1 METKRVYFIMPN
13 LTGGGAER
21 VASIL
26 VNQFA
31 EAGVDTTL
39 VLVKNDI
46 IEYRIDSRVKIDKS
60 IMHESGTRNSIQQI
74 LLK

>member
-31 EAGVDTTL
+31 ESGVETTL
-39 VLVKNDI
+39 VVSSFQLIFQVTI
-46 IEYRIDSRVKIDKS
+46 R
-60 IMHESGTRNSIQQI
+60 I
-74 LLK
+74 LL

>member
-31 EAGVDTTL
+31 ESGVETTL

-46 IEYRIDSRVKIDKS
+46 IEYRC
-60 IMHESGTRNSIQQI
+60 E
-74 LLK
+74 L